1 MRTVRF
7 RRAYA
12 VEVDG
17 EIVGFVRGP
26 RRWDAYLVD
35 GGLIAAGLPS
45 RQAAGERI
53 AEAVTS
59 SRPDTGKEG

>member
-1 MRTVRF
+1 MTRAF

-26 RRWDAYLVD
+26 KRWDGYTIDHGLV
-35 GGLIAAGLPS
+35 AVGLPN
-45 RQAAGERI
+45 RADAGDLVIEQWRSTR
-53 AEAVTS
+53 A
-59 SRPDTGKEG
+59 PPP